1 MINLKSKKQNV
12 PKKRKPKA
20 KKTKYHKPDLTIDIT
35 PKNLARFES
44 IEKPTI
50 TFRRYPAIVNWT
62 DEIDDYLVELD
73 CFLNVKEISVLLG
86 ISEVA
91 VGKRL
96 NEIYNQ
102 VDVDDTP
109 IVKISEEIVY
119 EPLIREFVVGKIYKV
134 LHKGSMAEMKDY
146 TGKCISCSGDIVT
159 LQKEKYKESYRV
171 NDPDYD
177 FVEM

>member
-1 MINLKSKKQNV
+1 MIKLNSKKQNI
-12 PKKRKPKA
+12 PKKRKPKT
-20 KKTKYHKPDLTIDIT
+20 KKTKYHKPDLTINIT
-35 PKNLARFES
+35 PENLARFKS

-50 TFRRYPAIVNWT
+50 TFRKYPTFVNWT

-73 CFLNVKEISVLLG
+73 CFLNVREISELLE
-86 ISEVA
+86 INEVA

-102 VDVDDTP
+102 VDVDDAP
-109 IVKISEEIVY
+109 IVKIPTEIVY

-134 LHKGSMAEMKDY
+134 LHKGSMVEMKEY

-177 FVEM
+177 FVEQ